1 MVMKNKKIIN
11 KPRKIALFALIG
23 LALSLLILGGLGSG
37 KLQYG
42 FAHLRC
48 GGAPI
53 DASRFMA
60 SYSYYLP
67 TDSLYRPGIFSEYFC
82 TEAEAQKNG
91 FRRSPLSS
99 TPQKQTI
106 DSQAQREEE
115 ERFNPEKVNYTLYV
129 PAEAYTYGK
138 IRINTMSNGD
148 PHSFYYVKEDGY
160 NVGQVRQGAI
170 PSEYQLCRIEKYT
183 CSSIGKDK
191 RGSEV
196 MKQMSGRKNDIV
208 SYTTNIGNTFVN
220 LTGVNEELTE
230 ADIINIFNSLKEY
243 EDVQ

>member
-1 MVMKNKKIIN
+1 MVMKNKKTMN
-11 KPRKIALFALIG
+11 KPRKIALFVVVG
-23 LALSLLILGGLGSG
+23 LALSLLVLGGMGSG

-53 DASRFMA
+53 AASRFMA

-67 TDSLYRPGIFSEYFC
+67 TDSLYRPNIFSEYFC

-91 FRRSPLSS
+91 FRRSVLSS

-106 DSQAQREEE
+106 DPQVQREEE
-115 ERFNPEKVNYTLYV
+115 GRFSPEKVNYALYV
-129 PAEAYTYGK
+129 PAEKYTYGK
-138 IRINTMSNGD
+138 IRINKMSNGD
-148 PHSFYYVKEDGY
+148 PHSFYDVKQDGY
-160 NVGQVRQGAI
+160 NVASIREGAI
-170 PSEYQLCRIEKYT
+170 PSDYQLCGIEKYT

-196 MKQMSGRKNDIV
+196 MKRVSVRKNDIV
-208 SYTTNIGNTFVN
+208 SYATNIGNTFVN
-220 LTGVNEELTE
+220 LTGVYDELTDV
-230 ADIINIFNSLKEY
+230 DIINIFNSLEEY